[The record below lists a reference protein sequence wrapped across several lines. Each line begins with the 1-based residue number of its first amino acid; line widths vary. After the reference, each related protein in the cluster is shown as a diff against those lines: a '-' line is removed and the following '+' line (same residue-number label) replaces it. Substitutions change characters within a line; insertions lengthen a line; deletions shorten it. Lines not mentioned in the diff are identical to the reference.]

1 MKEIKSKTINF
12 KILLFALSFLFFFIS
27 TNDLNSLNLY
37 VLSIIISLIGLA
49 FYQITLDKQG
59 IVKKNL
65 LFPFLKTTKTWEQ
78 IKYYVP
84 VKEFNIDY
92 YSSYRFDIYSLF
104 ERLIYNRLIK
114 REVIKSSNGELQVI
128 SNCIWFVD
136 RNDKVCLRL
145 NLDYIS
151 NSKEVLRSIDL
162 NEKMYGDKFE
172 VYNPS
177 FPFFGKKNFDSTYF
191 PRNDEEIMN
200 LENKLTDSEKIKLN
214 NLRNRKTKGDKVYQI
229 SRDLN
234 LNMFFRKTE

>member
-27 TNDLNSLNLY
+27 TNDLNSFNLY
-37 VLSIIISLIGLA
+37 MLSIVISLIGLA
-49 FYQITLDKQG
+49 FYQITLDKHG
-59 IVKKNL
+59 IVKKNV
-65 LFPFLKTTKTWEQ
+65 LFPFLKITKTWEE

-114 REVIKSSNGELQVI
+114 KEVIKSSTGELQVI

-136 RNDKVCLRL
+136 RNDKICFRL

-162 NEKMYGDKFE
+162 NEKMYGDEFE

-177 FPFFGKKNFDSTYF
+177 FPFFGKKNFELF
-191 PRNDEEIMN
+191 
-200 LENKLTDSEKIKLN
+200 
-214 NLRNRKTKGDKVYQI
+214 
-229 SRDLN
+229 
-234 LNMFFRKTE
+234 